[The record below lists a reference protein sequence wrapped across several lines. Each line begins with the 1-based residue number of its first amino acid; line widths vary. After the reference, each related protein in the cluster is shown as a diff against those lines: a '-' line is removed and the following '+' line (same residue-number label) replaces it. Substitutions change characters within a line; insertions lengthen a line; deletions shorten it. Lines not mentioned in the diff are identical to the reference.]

1 MFARTLVRAAA
12 AAALLLAG
20 TGGAQP
26 QASRTGTFA
35 ALDGHQARGG
45 VRVQSAGGTAT
56 VTLGRDFASER
67 GPNVDLYLSRT
78 PRYRDRRLIRLGDLR
93 SHRGAQK
100 YSVRAPADLAEY
112 RYVIAW
118 CHTFNVGIARA
129 ALAPAR

>member
-1 MFARTLVRAAA
+1 MFARTLVHAAA
-12 AAALLLAG
+12 AAALLLAA

-26 QASRTGTFA
+26 QAARSGTFT
-35 ALDGHQARGG
+35 ALDGHRARGG
-45 VRVQSAGGTAT
+45 VHVRSAGGTAT

-78 PRYRDRRLIRLGDLR
+78 PRYRDRRVIRLGDLR
-93 SHRGAQK
+93 SHRGAQV
-100 YSVRAPADLAEY
+100 YTVRAPADLAEY

>member
-1 MFARTLVRAAA
+1 MFARTLVHAAA
-12 AAALLLAG
+12 AAALLLAA
-20 TGGAQP
+20 TAGAQP
-26 QASRTGTFA
+26 QAARSGTFT
-35 ALDGHQARGG
+35 ALDGHRARGG
-45 VRVQSAGGTAT
+45 VHVRSAGGTAT

-78 PRYRDRRLIRLGDLR
+78 PRYRDRRVIRLGDLR
-93 SHRGAQK
+93 SHRGAQV
-100 YSVRAPADLAEY
+100 YTVRAPADLAEY